1 LKAAYRGGDVEPQA
15 IGTAIKKHALQNAI
29 LYKGKADPNAV
40 VSKLIG
46 EHPELKQ
53 QARELSG
60 LAESIIAD
68 VNAMTLDEQGQL
80 LQQIAPEEQHK
91 AVKAQHKKAYLPELP
106 HHERVVMRFAPNPNG
121 PATLGSARGIVVN
134 SEYAK
139 RYEGSFILR
148 FDDTD
153 PQTKR
158 PMLEAYDWYL
168 EDCKWLEATPD
179 VVVKASD
186 RMETYYH
193 YAEKLIAQGA
203 AYVCACTQL
212 QFKKLKDAG
221 LACPDRENA
230 AEENMRLW
238 KRMLDGR
245 LAEKEA
251 VLRIKTDITHK
262 NPALRDWIG
271 FRIVDTAHPRGLPF
285 RVWPMLD
292 FESAIEDHELGVT
305 HIIRGKDLRDSER
318 RQEFLY
324 NYMSWTYP
332 FTLHWGR
339 ISIHEFGKFST
350 SKLRSEI
357 DKGLYSG
364 WDDPRLPTLRALR
377 RRGFAPEAIRLFV
390 LKLGINESDISV
402 SLENLH
408 AENRKLVDPVA
419 HRYFFVSDPI
429 RMSIINAKPTI
440 ARAPLHPSSSA
451 SFREIPVDG
460 CVCVSAQDL
469 TVSGNSLVRLKDLY
483 NVRIVKKEPL
493 EAEYAGDEIIKGI
506 RIIHWAPPNGP
517 NVEVVTPSG
526 ADIGI
531 GEPGIAAELDRVV
544 QFERYGFVRVDQVLE
559 QHGQTRIICYFTHK

>member
-1 LKAAYRGGDVEPQA
+1 MEPQVL
-15 IGTAIKKHALQNAI
+15 GTAIKKRALHNAI
-29 LYKGKADPNAV
+29 AHKGKADPNAV

-53 QARELSG
+53 QAREMSN
-60 LAESIIAD
+60 LAESIVAD
-68 VNAMTLDEQGQL
+68 VNAMTLDEQRQL
-80 LQQIAPEEQHK
+80 LQQIAPDLQRK
-91 AVKAQHKKAYLPELP
+91 AAKAQHKKMYLPELP
-106 HHERVVMRFAPNPNG
+106 HHEHVAMRFAPNPNG

-139 RYEGSFILR
+139 KYGGSFILR

-153 PQTKR
+153 PQTKP

-168 EDCKWLEATPD
+168 EDCNWLQAAPD
-179 VVVKASD
+179 VIVKASD
-186 RMETYYH
+186 RMEIYYH
-193 YAEKLIAQGA
+193 YAEKLIALGA
-203 AYVCACTQL
+203 AYVCTCTQL
-212 QFKKLKDAG
+212 QFKKLKDAR
-221 LACPDRENA
+221 LACPNRENS
-230 AEENMRLW
+230 AEKNMRLW
-238 KRMLDGR
+238 EQMLDGR
-245 LAEKEA
+245 LGEKEA
-251 VLRIKTDITHK
+251 VLRIKTDVTHK

-271 FRIVDTAHPRGLPF
+271 FRIVDTAHPRGLSF

-305 HIIRGKDLRDSER
+305 HIIRGKDLRDSEL

-324 NYMSWTYP
+324 NHMGWTYP

-357 DKGLYSG
+357 DRGLYSG

-377 RRGFAPEAIRLFV
+377 RRGFSPEAVRLFI
-390 LKLGINESDISV
+390 LKLGINESDVSV

-429 RMSIINAKPTI
+429 RMSIMNAKPTT

-451 SFREIPVDG
+451 YFREIPVEG

-469 TVSGNSLVRLKDLY
+469 TLSGSDLVRLKDLY

-493 EAEYAGDEIIKGI
+493 EAEYAGDEIIKGT

-517 NVEVVTPSG
+517 QVEVITPSG
-526 ADIGI
+526 VDIGI
-531 GEPGIAAELDRVV
+531 GEPGIATELDRVV
-544 QFERYGFVRVDQVLE
+544 QFERYGFARVDQVLE

>member
-1 LKAAYRGGDVEPQA
+1 MEAQVLS
-15 IGTAIKKHALQNAI
+15 TAIKKQALHNAI
-29 LYKGKADPNAV
+29 LHKSKAEPSVV

-46 EHPELKQ
+46 AHPELKR
-53 QARELSG
+53 QAREISG
-60 LAESIIAD
+60 LAESIVAD
-68 VNAMTLDEQGQL
+68 VNAMTLDEQKQL
-80 LQQIAPEEQHK
+80 LQQIAPDLQRK
-91 AVKAQHKKAYLPELP
+91 AAKAPHKKMYLPELP
-106 HHERVVMRFAPNPNG
+106 HHERVAMRFAPNPNG

-139 RYEGSFILR
+139 MYRGCFILR

-153 PQTKR
+153 PQTKP

-179 VVVKASD
+179 VVVNASD

-193 YAEKLIAQGA
+193 YAEKLIAHGA
-203 AYVCACTQL
+203 AYVCTCTQL
-212 QFKKLKDAG
+212 QFKKLKDAR

-230 AEENMRLW
+230 AEKNMRLW
-238 KRMLDGR
+238 KQMLDGR

-251 VLRIKTDITHK
+251 VLRIKTDVTHK
-262 NPALRDWIG
+262 NPALRDWIA
-271 FRIVDTAHPRGLPF
+271 FRIVDTAHPRGPAF

-318 RQEFLY
+318 RQQFLY
-324 NYMSWTYP
+324 NHMGWTYP

-339 ISIHEFGKFST
+339 ISIYEFGKFST
-350 SKLRSEI
+350 SKLRGEI
-357 DKGLYSG
+357 AQGLYSG

-377 RRGFAPEAIRLFV
+377 RRGFAPEAVRLFI
-390 LKLGINESDISV
+390 LKLGINESDVSV
-402 SLENLH
+402 SLKNLY

-419 HRYFFVSDPI
+419 HRYFFVPDPI
-429 RMSIINAKPTI
+429 TMSITNAKPTT

-451 SFREIPVDG
+451 SFREIPVEAG
-460 CVCVSAQDL
+460 VCVSAQDL
-469 TVSGNSLVRLKDLY
+469 TLSGSDLVRLKDLY

-493 EAEYAGDEIIKGI
+493 EAEYAGDEITKGT

-517 NVEVVTPSG
+517 QVEVITPSG
-526 ADIGI
+526 VYIGI
-531 GEPGIAAELDRVV
+531 GEPGIAAELGRVV
-544 QFERYGFVRVDQVLE
+544 QFERYGFARVDQVLE

>member
-1 LKAAYRGGDVEPQA
+1 
-15 IGTAIKKHALQNAI
+15 
-29 LYKGKADPNAV
+29 
-40 VSKLIG
+40 
-46 EHPELKQ
+46 
-53 QARELSG
+53 
-60 LAESIIAD
+60 
-68 VNAMTLDEQGQL
+68 
-80 LQQIAPEEQHK
+80 
-91 AVKAQHKKAYLPELP
+91 
-106 HHERVVMRFAPNPNG
+106 
-121 PATLGSARGIVVN
+121 VN

-139 RYEGSFILR
+139 RYGGSFILR

-168 EDCKWLEATPD
+168 EDCKWLGTTPD
-179 VVVKASD
+179 VVVNASD
-186 RMETYYH
+186 RMEIYYH
-193 YAEKLIAQGA
+193 YAEELIAQGA
-203 AYVCACTQL
+203 AYVCTCSQP

-230 AEENMRLW
+230 AEKNMRLW
-238 KRMLDGR
+238 EQMLDGR
-245 LAEKEA
+245 LGEKEA
-251 VLRIKTDITHK
+251 VLRIKTDVTHK

-271 FRIVDTAHPRGLPF
+271 FRIVDTTHPRGLAF

-324 NYMSWTYP
+324 NYMGWIYP

-357 DKGLYSG
+357 AKGLYSG
-364 WDDPRLPTLRALR
+364 WDDPRLPTLMALR
-377 RRGFAPEAIRLFV
+377 RRGFSPEAVRLFI

-402 SLENLH
+402 SLENLY

-429 RMSIINAKPTI
+429 TMSIMNAEPTT

-451 SFREIPVDG
+451 SFREIPVEG
-460 CVCVSAQDL
+460 GVCVSAQDL
-469 TVSGNSLVRLKDLY
+469 TLSGSDLVRLKDLY

-493 EAEYAGDEIIKGI
+493 EAEYAGDEIIKGT
-506 RIIHWAPPNGP
+506 RIIHWAPPSGP
-517 NVEVVTPSG
+517 QVEVFTPSG
-526 ADIGI
+526 VDIGI

-544 QFERYGFVRVDQVLE
+544 QFERYGFARVDQVLE
-559 QHGQTRIICYFTHK
+559 QHGQTKIICYFTHK

>member
-1 LKAAYRGGDVEPQA
+1 VEPQVLS
-15 IGTAIKKHALQNAI
+15 TAIKKQALHNAI
-29 LYKGKADPNAV
+29 LHKGKAAPNAV

-46 EHPELKQ
+46 EHPELKLE
-53 QARELSG
+53 ARQISG
-60 LAESIIAD
+60 LAAGIIAD
-68 VNAMTLDEQGQL
+68 VNAMTLGEQRQL
-80 LQQIAPEEQHK
+80 LQQIAPDLQRK
-91 AVKAQHKKAYLPELP
+91 AIKAQHKKMYLPELP
-106 HHERVVMRFAPNPNG
+106 HHERVAVRFAPNPNG

-139 RYEGSFILR
+139 RYGGSFILR

-168 EDCKWLEATPD
+168 EDCKWLGTTPD
-179 VVVKASD
+179 VVVNASD
-186 RMETYYH
+186 RMEIYYH
-193 YAEKLIAQGA
+193 YAEELIAQGA
-203 AYVCACTQL
+203 AYVCTCSQP

-230 AEENMRLW
+230 AEKNMRLW
-238 KRMLDGR
+238 EQMLDGR
-245 LAEKEA
+245 LGEKEA
-251 VLRIKTDITHK
+251 VLRIKTDVTHK

-271 FRIVDTAHPRGLPF
+271 FRIVDTTHPRGLAF

-324 NYMSWTYP
+324 NYMGWTYP

-357 DKGLYSG
+357 AKGLYSG
-364 WDDPRLPTLRALR
+364 WDDPRLPTLMALR
-377 RRGFAPEAIRLFV
+377 RRGFYPEAVRLFI

-402 SLENLH
+402 SLENLY

-419 HRYFFVSDPI
+419 HNEHNKRQAYNSARPTS
-429 RMSIINAKPTI
+429 SIIFC
-440 ARAPLHPSSSA
+440 L
-451 SFREIPVDG
+451 F
-460 CVCVSAQDL
+460 
-469 TVSGNSLVRLKDLY
+469 
-483 NVRIVKKEPL
+483 
-493 EAEYAGDEIIKGI
+493 
-506 RIIHWAPPNGP
+506 
-517 NVEVVTPSG
+517 
-526 ADIGI
+526 
-531 GEPGIAAELDRVV
+531 
-544 QFERYGFVRVDQVLE
+544 
-559 QHGQTRIICYFTHK
+559 

>member
-1 LKAAYRGGDVEPQA
+1 MEPQVLS
-15 IGTAIKKHALQNAI
+15 TAIKKQALHNAI
-29 LYKGKADPNAV
+29 LHKGKAAPNAV

-46 EHPELKQ
+46 EHPELKLE
-53 QARELSG
+53 ARQISG
-60 LAESIIAD
+60 LAAGIIAD
-68 VNAMTLDEQGQL
+68 VNAMTLGEQRQL
-80 LQQIAPEEQHK
+80 LQQMAPDLQRK
-91 AVKAQHKKAYLPELP
+91 PVKAQHKKMYLPELP
-106 HHERVVMRFAPNPNG
+106 HHERVAVRFAPNPNG

-139 RYEGSFILR
+139 RYGGSFILR

-168 EDCKWLEATPD
+168 EDCKWLGTTPD
-179 VVVKASD
+179 VVVNASD
-186 RMETYYH
+186 RMEIYYH
-193 YAEKLIAQGA
+193 YAEELIAQGA
-203 AYVCACTQL
+203 AYVCTCSQP

-230 AEENMRLW
+230 AEKNMRLW
-238 KRMLDGR
+238 EQMLDGR
-245 LAEKEA
+245 LGEKKA
-251 VLRIKTDITHK
+251 VLRIKTDVTHK

-271 FRIVDTAHPRGLPF
+271 FRIVDTTHPRGLAF

-324 NYMSWTYP
+324 NYMGWVYP

-357 DKGLYSG
+357 AKGLYSG
-364 WDDPRLPTLRALR
+364 WDDPRLPTLMALR
-377 RRGFAPEAIRLFV
+377 RRGFSPEAVRLFI

-402 SLENLH
+402 SLENLY

-429 RMSIINAKPTI
+429 TMSIRNAKPTT

-460 CVCVSAQDL
+460 GVCVSAQDL
-469 TVSGNSLVRLKDLY
+469 TLSGSDLVRLKDLY

-493 EAEYAGDEIIKGI
+493 EAEYAGDEIIKGT
-506 RIIHWAPPNGP
+506 RIIHWAPPSGP
-517 NVEVVTPSG
+517 QVQVFTPSG
-526 ADIGI
+526 VDIGI

-544 QFERYGFVRVDQVLE
+544 QFERYGFARVDQVLE
-559 QHGQTRIICYFTHK
+559 QHGQTKIICYFTHK